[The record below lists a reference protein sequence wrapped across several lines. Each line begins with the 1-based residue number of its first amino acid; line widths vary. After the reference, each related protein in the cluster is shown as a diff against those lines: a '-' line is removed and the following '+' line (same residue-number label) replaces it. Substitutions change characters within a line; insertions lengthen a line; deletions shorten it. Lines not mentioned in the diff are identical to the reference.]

1 MLTLGIED
9 ELTEEEELVCGNFL
23 IFCCDACKAFASTSR
38 VAALALDIKSP

>member
-23 IFCCDACKAFASTSR
+23 IFTVMHAKLL
-38 VAALALDIKSP
+38 LAHPG